1 MDRGVIPGLPLQ
13 LQVVGRI
20 ARKHGFNG
28 LLKALP
34 TDANSVLPI
43 QEKEFLFVEFDGKG
57 VPFFVESWDEDSG
70 ILQLEKVSN
79 EADAAALEGR
89 FILLPADQIPEEDSE
104 WQGFQVHDESYGPLG
119 ALTRID
125 AYPGQDMLVVWTE
138 KGELLIPAPL
148 VMKVDET
155 SRIIHTNLPDGYLDM
170 NA

>member
-34 TDANSVLPI
+34 SDANSVLPI

-57 VPFFVESWDEDSG
+57 VPFFVEAWDEDSG
-70 ILQLEKVSN
+70 ILQLEKVTN
-79 EADAAALEGR
+79 ETDAAALEGR
-89 FILLPADQIPEEDSE
+89 NILLPAEQIPEEDAE
-104 WQGFQVHDESYGPLG
+104 WQGFQVHDETYGPLG

-148 VMKVDET
+148 VLEVDEKA
-155 SRIIHTNLPDGYLDM
+155 RIIRTGLPDGYLDM
-170 NA
+170 NS

>member
-34 TDANSVLPI
+34 AETTLPI
-43 QEKEFLFVEFDGKG
+43 QEKEFLFIEFDGKG

-70 ILQLEKVSN
+70 ILQLEKVN
-79 EADAAALEGR
+79 AEAEAAALEGR
-89 FILLPADQIPEEDSE
+89 NILLPADAIPEEEEDFT
-104 WQGFQVHDESYGPLG
+104 GFAVEDETHGKLG

-125 AYPGQDMLVVWTE
+125 AYPGQDMLVVWSE
-138 KGELLIPAPL
+138 HGELLIPAPL
-148 VMKVDET
+148 VMEVDEEART
-155 SRIIHTNLPDGYLDM
+155 IRTQLPEGFLDI
-170 NA
+170 NS

>member
-43 QEKEFLFVEFDGKG
+43 QEKEFLFIEFDGKG
-57 VPFFVESWDEDSG
+57 VPFFVEAWDKDSS
-70 ILQLEKVSN
+70 ILQLEKVTS
-79 EADAAALEGR
+79 EAEATALEGKN
-89 FILLPADQIPEEDSE
+89 ILLPANLIPKEESE
-104 WQGFQVHDESYGPLG
+104 WQGFQVHDETYGPLG

-148 VMKVDET
+148 VLEVDET
-155 SRIIHTNLPDGYLDM
+155 ARIICTGLPDGYLDM
-170 NA
+170 NS

>member
-43 QEKEFLFVEFDGKG
+43 QEKEFLFIEFDGKG
-57 VPFFVESWDEDSG
+57 VPFFVEAWDEDSG
-70 ILQLEKVSN
+70 ILQLEKVSA
-79 EADAAALEGR
+79 ESEAAALEGR
-89 FILLPADQIPEEDSE
+89 NIMLPADEIADEESDM
-104 WQGFQVHDESYGPLG
+104 QGFVVEDETHGSLG

-148 VMKVDET
+148 VVQVDET
-155 SRIIHTNLPDGYLDM
+155 SRIIRTSLPDGYLDM
-170 NA
+170 NS

>member
-34 TDANSVLPI
+34 TDANSALPI

>member
-34 TDANSVLPI
+34 SDANSALPI

-79 EADAAALEGR
+79 EADAAALEGKN
-89 FILLPADQIPEEDSE
+89 ILLPADLIPEEESE

-148 VMKVDET
+148 VMKVDEK

>member
-34 TDANSVLPI
+34 SDANSALPI

-148 VMKVDET
+148 VMKVDEK

>member
-34 TDANSVLPI
+34 TDANSALPI

-148 VMKVDET
+148 VMKVDEK

>member
-1 MDRGVIPGLPLQ
+1 MDRGVIPGLPLH

-28 LLKALP
+28 LLKAHP
-34 TDANSVLPI
+34 AEANAILPI

-70 ILQLEKVSN
+70 ILQLEKVTN
-79 EADAAALEGR
+79 ETDAAALEGR
-89 FILLPADQIPEEDSE
+89 NILLPADQIPEEDSE
-104 WQGFQVHDESYGPLG
+104 WQGFQVHDENYGPLG
-119 ALTRID
+119 ALTRIE

-148 VMKVDET
+148 VLKVDEEA
-155 SRIIHTNLPDGYLDM
+155 RIIHTVLPDGYLDM
-170 NA
+170 NS

>member
-28 LLKALP
+28 LLKAFP
-34 TDANSVLPI
+34 TDANSVFPI

-70 ILQLEKVSN
+70 ILQLENVTN
-79 EADAAALEGR
+79 EADAAALEGKN
-89 FILLPADQIPEEDSE
+89 ILLPADLIQEEESE
-104 WQGFQVHDESYGPLG
+104 WQGFQVHDETYGPLG

-148 VMKVDET
+148 VMEVDEK

-170 NA
+170 NS